1 MQRTGKNGSFTEKK
15 NLTGIIPE
23 EIQILRLLLKD
34 IKSTALN
41 MPKELQETIEKERIS
56 GGYY

>member
-41 MPKELQETIEKERIS
+41 MPKELQETIEKERVS